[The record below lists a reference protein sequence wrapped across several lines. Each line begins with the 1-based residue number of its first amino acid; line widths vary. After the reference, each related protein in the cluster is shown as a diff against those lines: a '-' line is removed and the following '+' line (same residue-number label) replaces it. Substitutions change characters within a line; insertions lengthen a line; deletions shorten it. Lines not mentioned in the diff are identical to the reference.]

1 VGWAVWKAAAKYG
14 RNIEEREAE
23 RWMVDADG
31 GISEAD
37 SARRIGGWWMVGCVE
52 ARRPEA
58 GRRMMQG
65 GW

>member
-1 VGWAVWKAAAKYG
+1 MLAKWWMVGDGLAAEWFGVGWAVWKAAAKYS

-37 SARRIGGWWMVGCVE
+37 SVRRIVEGG
-52 ARRPEA
+52 
-58 GRRMMQG
+58 
-65 GW
+65 